1 MHPARSTI
9 SKTPPP
15 TPNLLREDILLE
27 AFEQAGKKVTE
38 HVLDSILGATGAA
51 RILLSLGHSPDQ
63 QFSIARKRGRE
74 NLPGDEVN
82 PPPGPLDE
90 TTTAPAVHQRWP
102 LSIRLDLRG
111 QENASLFFGGS
122 PLPPRAWLSECGGRI
137 RSMLSISLLLDEL
150 HKSRRARRR
159 RNEETAGE
167 SPNPVSGDEL
177 QRLFPEIIGKSM
189 GIENV
194 LSSILQVAGSDIPVL
209 IRGESGTGKELVAAA
224 LHRLSPRKEMPL
236 VCENCGAIAEQ
247 LAEAELFGHEKG
259 AFTGASIAR
268 MGLIERAQGGTLF
281 LDEVSEM
288 EPSLQKKLLRVL
300 QEKSVRRVGAIRTVP
315 VDFRLVSATNRDLEK
330 MVARK
335 RFREDL
341 YYRLNVTS
349 IRLPALRHRR
359 EDIPLL
365 VDHFV
370 GIHSRKN
377 RQEGPSFSSE
387 ILEVL
392 SAYDWPGNIRELGN
406 EIWKLVAT
414 VEGAVKP
421 WHLSGKITSR
431 RGSLCPTR
439 PGSLEEMEKE
449 VLGGAI
455 ADALKKAHGNRAQ
468 AARLLGIGRATLYR
482 RLERYGIR
490 CD

>member
-1 MHPARSTI
+1 
-9 SKTPPP
+9 
-15 TPNLLREDILLE
+15 
-27 AFEQAGKKVTE
+27 
-38 HVLDSILGATGAA
+38 
-51 RILLSLGHSPDQ
+51 
-63 QFSIARKRGRE
+63 
-74 NLPGDEVN
+74 
-82 PPPGPLDE
+82 
-90 TTTAPAVHQRWP
+90 
-102 LSIRLDLRG
+102 
-111 QENASLFFGGS
+111 
-122 PLPPRAWLSECGGRI
+122 
-137 RSMLSISLLLDEL
+137 
-150 HKSRRARRR
+150 
-159 RNEETAGE
+159 
-167 SPNPVSGDEL
+167 
-177 QRLFPEIIGKSM
+177 M

-194 LSSILQVAGSDIPVL
+194 LSSILQIAGSDIPVL

-224 LHRLSPRKEMPL
+224 IHRLSPRKEMPF

-268 MGLIERAQGGTLF
+268 TGLIERARGGTLF

-335 RFREDL
+335 CFREDL

-377 RQEGPSFSSE
+377 RQEVPGFSSE
-387 ILEVL
+387 ILEIL

-406 EIWKLVAT
+406 EIWKLAHVLRRYIARLASPRATPVA
-414 VEGAVKP
+414 VDRMGGRYWVSSEPNRDHHGF
-421 WHLSGKITSR
+421 SGKFPI
-431 RGSLCPTR
+431 CR
-439 PGSLEEMEKE
+439 PCSKT
-449 VLGGAI
+449 LGVAEG
-455 ADALKKAHGNRAQ
+455 Q
-468 AARLLGIGRATLYR
+468 F
-482 RLERYGIR
+482 
-490 CD
+490 

>member
-1 MHPARSTI
+1 
-9 SKTPPP
+9 
-15 TPNLLREDILLE
+15 
-27 AFEQAGKKVTE
+27 
-38 HVLDSILGATGAA
+38 
-51 RILLSLGHSPDQ
+51 
-63 QFSIARKRGRE
+63 
-74 NLPGDEVN
+74 
-82 PPPGPLDE
+82 
-90 TTTAPAVHQRWP
+90 
-102 LSIRLDLRG
+102 
-111 QENASLFFGGS
+111 
-122 PLPPRAWLSECGGRI
+122 
-137 RSMLSISLLLDEL
+137 
-150 HKSRRARRR
+150 
-159 RNEETAGE
+159 
-167 SPNPVSGDEL
+167 
-177 QRLFPEIIGKSM
+177 
-189 GIENV
+189 
-194 LSSILQVAGSDIPVL
+194 
-209 IRGESGTGKELVAAA
+209 
-224 LHRLSPRKEMPL
+224 
-236 VCENCGAIAEQ
+236 
-247 LAEAELFGHEKG
+247 
-259 AFTGASIAR
+259 
-268 MGLIERAQGGTLF
+268 
-281 LDEVSEM
+281 M

-455 ADALKKAHGNRAQ
+455 ADALKKTHGNRAQ